1 MNLIL
6 LFSHKLTKKQIT
18 DAKKSLKI
26 ENFIY
31 LPQNLKSIW
40 SQVPNSLNN
49 LDKYLEQI
57 KLFLKMNSLKNDY
70 VLIQGD
76 FGATYEM
83 VNYTKEL
90 NLNAIYSTNKRDSK
104 EKIENNKVIKTSSFE
119 HYKYRKY

>member
-31 LPQNLKSIW
+31 LPQNLQSIW
-40 SQVPNSLNN
+40 SQVPYYLNN
-49 LDKYLEQI
+49 LDKYLEEI

-83 VNYTKEL
+83 VNYSKEL

-104 EKIENNKVIKTSSFE
+104 EKLENNKVIKTSSFE